1 MNYKNSFIFSLAL
14 FLSLFYGT
22 ATFGQYGVIEG
33 ILVDSETNEPIFGA
47 TVSLEQTTI
56 GGVTDFD
63 GKFKLSN
70 IPEGT
75 YQVTSSYISY
85 KPTTKKNVSV
95 RAGGVTQLEFALNRE
110 AYNLE
115 TVSLVSEA
123 NRETES
129 VLLLDQKEAIT
140 AMQSIGAREL
150 SRKGV
155 GDAQMAVSK
164 VSGISKQEG
173 VKNVFVRGLGDRYNA
188 TLLNGMPIPSE
199 DPEYKNIALEFFGTD
214 IIQNI
219 RVSKVFSGETEGDVA
234 GAVIDITSKELI
246 SRQSFEV
253 EASVGINTEV
263 A

>member
-1 MNYKNSFIFSLAL
+1 
-14 FLSLFYGT
+14 
-22 ATFGQYGVIEG
+22 
-33 ILVDSETNEPIFGA
+33 
-47 TVSLEQTTI
+47 
-56 GGVTDFD
+56 
-63 GKFKLSN
+63 
-70 IPEGT
+70 
-75 YQVTSSYISY
+75 
-85 KPTTKKNVSV
+85 
-95 RAGGVTQLEFALNRE
+95 

-199 DPEYKNIALEFFGTD
+199 DPEYKNISLEFFGSD

-219 RVSKVFSGETEGDVA
+219 RVSKVFSGSNGGDVA
-234 GAVIDITSKELI
+234 GAIIDITSKELI
-246 SRQSFEV
+246 GNQAFDV
-253 EASVGINTEV
+253 EASLGVNSETTKVDFLSQEDRKS
-263 A
+263 